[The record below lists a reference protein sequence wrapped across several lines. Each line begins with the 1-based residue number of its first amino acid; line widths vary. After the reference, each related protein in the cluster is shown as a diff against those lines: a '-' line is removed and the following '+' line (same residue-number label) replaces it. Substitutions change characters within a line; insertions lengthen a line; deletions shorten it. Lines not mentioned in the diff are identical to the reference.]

1 MNPQHPHVIL
11 PRVTLVGAGVVGR
24 AILKS
29 HVDAGVSLQ
38 IVDQDLA
45 VLQAAVA
52 ELSLDPTQWNVSPGD
67 PIGGALPAIVIRG
80 SDDLQSHRREIV
92 IESIAE
98 KLDVKR
104 TFFQHAE
111 TWFDQDAILCSNTS
125 TLRISQIA
133 DGLTCGSRLFGMHF
147 FMPVDQRWA
156 VELVRTEAT
165 MAVAIDVCKEHIR
178 RINKTPLLV
187 RDSPGF
193 IVNRLL
199 SPYLNEAMLLLCR
212 RVAAEQLERAALAYG
227 MPMSPLELIDWI
239 GTRTMF
245 DAGRAF
251 WQAFPSRFDPAPM
264 LGALIKAKRMGRVSG
279 AGFYDYV
286 GGKRSEH
293 VAPITQQLSETYERN
308 CVELSDEEVM
318 LMLSIPMWIEA
329 ALAFREGVVTSADDF
344 DLAMRGGL
352 GYLGAG
358 GEGTGRRGTGREGA
372 GSWLDYFDSIGSEP
386 MLRFIQQHDAGSK
399 SLRVPRELL
408 DSLERYSPARAL
420 ANFESP

>member
-1 MNPQHPHVIL
+1 MNLRHPHVIL
-11 PRVTLVGAGVVGR
+11 PPVILVGAGVVGR

-38 IVDQDLA
+38 IADQDLA
-45 VLQAAVA
+45 VIERAVA
-52 ELSLDPTQWNVSPGD
+52 ELSLDPALWNVTEGE
-67 PIGGALPAIVIRG
+67 PIGGTLPSIVIRASADHASQG
-80 SDDLQSHRREIV
+80 RAIV

-111 TWFDQDAILCSNTS
+111 TWFDDDAVLCSNTS

-133 DGLTCGSRLFGMHF
+133 DGLTCGSRLCGMHF
-147 FMPVDQRWA
+147 FMPVNQRWA

-165 MAVAIDVCKEHIR
+165 TAAVIDVCKTHIG
-178 RINKTPLLV
+178 RIKKTPLLV

-212 RVAAEQLERAALAYG
+212 RVTAEQLQRAAIAYG

-279 AGFYDYV
+279 NGFYDYE

-293 VAPITQQLSETYERN
+293 VAPITQQLSDTYERN
-308 CVELSDEEVM
+308 RVELSDEEAM

-329 ALAFREGVVTSADDF
+329 ALAYREGVVTSPDDF

-352 GYLGAG
+352 GYQWSS
-358 GEGTGRRGTGREGA
+358 REGS
-372 GSWLDYFDSIGSEP
+372 GSWLDFFDSIGSER
-386 MLRFIQQHDAGSK
+386 MIRFIHEHGASSK

-408 DSLERYSPARAL
+408 DALERHRPAIAL
-420 ANFESP
+420 ANVES

>member
-1 MNPQHPHVIL
+1 MNLQHPQVIL
-11 PRVTLVGAGVVGR
+11 PRVILVGAGVVGR

-29 HVDAGVSLQ
+29 HIDAGVSLQ
-38 IVDQDLA
+38 IADQDSA
-45 VLQAAVA
+45 AIHRAVA
-52 ELSLDPTQWNVSPGD
+52 GLSLDPTLWKVTEGE
-67 PIGGALPAIVIRG
+67 PIGASLPSITIHGRDDDASRG
-80 SDDLQSHRREIV
+80 RAIV

-98 KLDVKR
+98 KLEVKR
-104 TFFQHAE
+104 AFFQNAE
-111 TWFDQDAILCSNTS
+111 TWFDNDAILCSNTS

-133 DGLTCGSRLFGMHF
+133 DGLGCGNRLCGMHF

-156 VELVRTEAT
+156 VELVRTVAT
-165 MAVAIDVCKEHIR
+165 TAEAIDVCKEHVH
-178 RINKTPLLV
+178 RIKKTPLSV

-212 RVAAEQLERAALAYG
+212 GVAAEQLERAAIAYG

-279 AGFYDYV
+279 AGFFDYA
-286 GGKRSEH
+286 GEERSEH
-293 VAPITQQLSETYERN
+293 VAPITRQLSETYERN
-308 CVELSDEEVM
+308 RVELSDEEVM

-329 ALAFREGVVTSADDF
+329 ALAYREGVVTSPDDF

-352 GYLGAG
+352 GYQWSS
-358 GEGTGRRGTGREGA
+358 REGA
-372 GSWLDYFDSIGSEP
+372 GSWLDFFDSLGSQR
-386 MLRFIQQHDAGSK
+386 MLSFIHEHGPSSK
-399 SLRVPRELL
+399 SLRVPRELV
-408 DSLERYSPARAL
+408 DALERRCPSVAL
-420 ANFESP
+420 SDVDR